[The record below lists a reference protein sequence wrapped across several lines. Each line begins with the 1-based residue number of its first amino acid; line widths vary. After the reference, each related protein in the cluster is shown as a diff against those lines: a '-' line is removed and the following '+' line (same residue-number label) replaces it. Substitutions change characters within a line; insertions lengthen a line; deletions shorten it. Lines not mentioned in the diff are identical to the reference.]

1 MSEQQDR
8 FEMEKALIGS
18 VDGKGP
24 IDKAKVFVRLS
35 GPGWLQSAI
44 TLGGG
49 SLASGLFLGVIGGYQ
64 MLWVQWLAMFFG
76 VTMLCAISYVTLST
90 ETSPFTN
97 IRRHINPVLA
107 WGWLAASLL
116 ANVVWVLPQYALAYG
131 AITNNLFAG
140 TFAETKDLRSTQMM
154 ITLLLMFIV
163 IPITLSYGGKGKGI
177 KVYEMILK
185 VMVALIVMSFMGVA
199 IALSGS
205 LEWGQIFSGFIP
217 NFSLIS
223 EPSAQYRS
231 FLESIPSEAART
243 FWQTEILTL
252 QRNIMIAAAA
262 TAVGINM
269 TFLLPFSLL
278 AKKWNRKF
286 RGLAIFDLATGMVIP
301 FVIATS
307 CIVIAAASQFHG
319 KPFTGLL
326 DDSTGSLVVNESSS
340 KYGDFSK
347 MINKRTNGQ
356 GLENITV
363 VDSEKQIAAM
373 LIQRGTGDLAGALK
387 SLFKGS
393 DVISNYVF
401 GFGVLAMAISTI
413 SILML
418 ISGFCVCEALGRE
431 HGGMTHRLGT
441 LIPVTGVLWPLL
453 WTNESKAFLAVPTSV
468 FGFVLIPIAY
478 LTFLLMMNSKKVLGE
493 HMPTGGKRLVW
504 NGLMGLAFLIM
515 APAAAWKAWTTNL
528 TLGDQVVPFGKFA
541 LIAFIVLVIVGFFF
555 KEKEDSAQS

>member
-1 MSEQQDR
+1 MSEHQDR
-8 FEMEKALIGS
+8 FEVEKALIDS
-18 VDGKGP
+18 VEGKGAV
-24 IDKAKVFVRLS
+24 DKAKVFVRLS

-140 TFAETKDLRSTQMM
+140 AFAESKGETSTQVM
-154 ITLLLMFIV
+154 ITLLLMLIV

-177 KVYEMILK
+177 KIYEMILK
-185 VMVALIVMSFMGVA
+185 VMVALIVLSFMGVA

-231 FLESIPSEAART
+231 FLDAIPTDAVRVYWE
-243 FWQTEILTL
+243 TEILTL

-326 DDSTGSLVVNESSS
+326 DTSTGTVVANEDSPKHGAYDGMLV
-340 KYGDFSK
+340 
-347 MINKRTNGQ
+347 KRNLAE
-356 GLENITV
+356 GLESIPL

-418 ISGFCVCEALGRE
+418 ISGFCVCEALGHE
-431 HGGMTHRLGT
+431 HGSITHRLGT
-441 LIPVTGVLWPLL
+441 LIPITGVLWPLL
-453 WTNESKAFLAVPTSV
+453 WTSESKAFLAVPTSV

-493 HMPTGGKRLVW
+493 HLPTGGKRLIW
-504 NGLMGLAFLIM
+504 NGLMGLAFIIM

-528 TLGDQVVPFGKFA
+528 TLGDQVIPFGKYA

-555 KEKEDSAQS
+555 KEKERPAQQ